1 VHLERIKKKLLS
13 GTLDAALALMVV
25 SIYLYIGIENISLDW
40 WGNGLDGVLPHCKGI
55 TIEGYPVHK

>member
-1 VHLERIKKKLLS
+1 MLS
-13 GTLDAALALMVV
+13 GALDAALALMVV

-55 TIEGYPVHK
+55 TIEEYPAHN